1 MDKHRGK
8 IVAIIMLLSG
18 LVGCAA
24 RPAPSEIATPTKP
37 VVQVIQPPGVVEYV
51 WEEPMID
58 VVDVPPGLD
67 PEGTYY
73 RPGHQAIYEVRQGR
87 WKYYR
92 KPQDRVE

>member
-1 MDKHRGK
+1 MDKQIAAK
-8 IVAIIMLLSG
+8 IGIVVMLAG
-18 LVGCAA
+18 LMGCSAK
-24 RPAPSEIATPTKP
+24 PPPPEIQTPPTP

-73 RPGHQAIYEVRQGR
+73 RQGHQAIYEVRQGR
-87 WKYYR
+87 WQYYR
-92 KPQDRVE
+92 KPQDRIE